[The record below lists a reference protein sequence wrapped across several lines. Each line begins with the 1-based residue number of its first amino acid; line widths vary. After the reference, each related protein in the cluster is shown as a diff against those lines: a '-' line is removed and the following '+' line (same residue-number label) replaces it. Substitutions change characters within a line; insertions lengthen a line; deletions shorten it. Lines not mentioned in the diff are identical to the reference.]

1 MTELI
6 KINLL
11 PYREEIKQRKRQ
23 QFKILM
29 LSSLL
34 IGVGLSAI
42 AYLAI
47 NNAISDQES
56 RNTFLEAEITK
67 FYPEIGRASCRER
80 V

>member
-34 IGVGLSAI
+34 IGIGLSAI

-47 NNAISDQES
+47 NSAISDQES
-56 RNTFLEAEITK
+56 RNAFLEAEIIK
-67 FYPEIGRASCRER
+67 LDSDLGEIKK
-80 V
+80 

>member
-42 AYLAI
+42 AY
-47 NNAISDQES
+47 
-56 RNTFLEAEITK
+56 
-67 FYPEIGRASCRER
+67 
-80 V
+80 

>member
-34 IGVGLSAI
+34 IGVGLSDNGKASSFI
-42 AYLAI
+42 RGIPREL
-47 NNAISDQES
+47 N
-56 RNTFLEAEITK
+56 R
-67 FYPEIGRASCRER
+67 RAVGYDR
-80 V
+80 